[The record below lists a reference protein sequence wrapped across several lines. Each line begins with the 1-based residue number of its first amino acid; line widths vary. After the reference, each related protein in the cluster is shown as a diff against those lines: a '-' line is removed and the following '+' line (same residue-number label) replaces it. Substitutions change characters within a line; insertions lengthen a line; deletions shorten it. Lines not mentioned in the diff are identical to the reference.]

1 MWIPLAA
8 FAVCDY
14 YNKRNKQMK
23 LIEDRGDV
31 KVYRLPANAVNL
43 EINIKTRQVD
53 VVCAE
58 SDEYQFVEDG
68 KWVKVKQKRKS
79 KRSGEEYVDVEKV

>member
-1 MWIPLAA
+1 
-8 FAVCDY
+8 
-14 YNKRNKQMK
+14 MK

-58 SDEYQFVEDG
+58 SDEYQFEDG
-68 KWVKVKQKRKS
+68 DRWVKAKQKRKS